1 MKLNTLFIVS
11 FLLLWSQNFS
21 AQIIQDSIPKYY
33 ELKRPQ
39 YNAWNLVYQKWMTKE
54 YGKIL
59 KENNLKMNCSSCV
72 SIYMNA
78 VITIDSLGKLK
89 NYKVVKSKKCK
100 EIFSKKFEDRFMQ
113 WFFSFKFPIELYNSK
128 FEVKLGTGLKC

>member
-1 MKLNTLFIVS
+1 
-11 FLLLWSQNFS
+11 
-21 AQIIQDSIPKYY
+21 
-33 ELKRPQ
+33 
-39 YNAWNLVYQKWMTKE
+39 MTKE

-59 KENNLKMNCSSCV
+59 KENKLKMNCSNCISV
-72 SIYMNA
+72 YMNA

-89 NYKVVKSKKCK
+89 KYKVVKSKKCN
-100 EIFSKKFEDRFMQ
+100 ELFSKKLEERFMQ

>member
-1 MKLNTLFIVS
+1 MKSLYLILL
-11 FLLLWSQNFS
+11 FLLASIIFK
-21 AQIIQDSIPKYY
+21 AQVTQDSIPKYY
-33 ELKRPQ
+33 ELNRPQ
-39 YNAWNLVYQKWMTKE
+39 YNAWNLVYQEWMTKE

-59 KENNLKMNCSSCV
+59 KENNLKMNCGTCV
-72 SIYMNA
+72 SVFMNA

-89 NYKVVKSKKCK
+89 NYQVVKSKKCK
-100 EIFSKKFEDRFMQ
+100 ETFSKKLEERFMQ